1 MVPLGVRLIMTM
13 CFLLAVACGGNDDAE
28 MASATSVVYAETQE
42 ASPTTTVS
50 FEAMQ
55 DSESAAAEATAD
67 EAIEDGPVEPI
78 EGDGVPIV
86 TPADLG
92 RDIIY
97 RGSISVAA
105 PDVEA
110 ATREATNIVQGM
122 GGIVFGQRVVS
133 LPEASSSLTFKV
145 LPADFVAALD
155 RLAGVG
161 ELLDRRLNADDVT
174 ERLVDFRSR
183 ISTAEASVFRLRALL
198 EEAADLED
206 VALIERELLH
216 RETDLETLRGQ
227 VRTLSDAVAL
237 ATIDMNITLLTEPL
251 LPSVI
256 DVTVW
261 AADSDEDPCLGDN
274 YLAVPS
280 DGEVFFC
287 IEVENTGEI
296 ALVDVELSSEELR
309 LRTRGGVADRTRFH
323 VLEGR
328 LDRLEPGDLTTA
340 VIRTEVE
347 GGRLAGRVAT
357 RGLDVQVR
365 AEASP
370 EDAAENGRVPVSDAA
385 WVQVVVQDEPEG
397 PPSFSDSLS
406 SGYDALMSVLGYALA
421 VVGVMIPFIPVLL
434 ILVALY
440 WWISPGRRWGRSKRV
455 ADESSSPEDKDE
467 TP

>member
-13 CFLLAVACGGNDDAE
+13 VLLLAVACGGNDDAE
-28 MASATSVVYAETQE
+28 MASATSVVYAAMEE

-55 DSESAAAEATAD
+55 DSEAAAAEATAD
-67 EAIEDGPVEPI
+67 EAVDDGPVEPV
-78 EGDGVPIV
+78 EGDGAPIV

-122 GGIVFGQRVVS
+122 GGIVFGQRVLS

-145 LPADFVAALD
+145 LPADFIAALD

-183 ISTAEASVFRLRALL
+183 ISTAEASVIRLRTLL

-237 ATIDMNITLLTEPL
+237 ATIDMTITLLTEPL

-256 DVTVW
+256 DVSMWV
-261 AADSDEDPCLGDN
+261 ADSDEDPCLGDN
-274 YLAVPS
+274 YIEAPS

-287 IEVENTGEI
+287 IEVENPGEI
-296 ALVDVELSSEELR
+296 ALVDIELSSEELR
-309 LRTRGGVADRTRFH
+309 LRSRDGGADRSRFH

-340 VIRTEVE
+340 VLRIEVE
-347 GGRLAGRVAT
+347 DGRLAGRVAT
-357 RGLDVQVR
+357 RGLEVQVR

-370 EDAAENGRVPVSDAA
+370 EDAEENGRASVSDAA
-385 WVQVVVQDEPEG
+385 VVYVDIRDDPEG
-397 PPSFSDSLS
+397 PPSFFDSFGN
-406 SGYDALMSVLGYALA
+406 GYYALMSVLGYALA
-421 VVGVMIPFIPVLL
+421 SLGVIIPFIPVVL
-434 ILVALY
+434 ILAALY
-440 WWISPGRRWGRSKRV
+440 WWISPVRRRGRSKRV
-455 ADESSSPEDKDE
+455 ADETSPPEDKDE
-467 TP
+467 NP